1 MATQGVKKVR
11 VVDNNVASRKRLQA
25 ILECLAE
32 AIIVAEPSGRV
43 ISMNSAALRLHEF
56 PSPEDASHNLTEL
69 SEIFEVRYP
78 DGRPMVAADRPLCRA
93 ILGEVVPDVQLLARN
108 KRTGRSSILIYRSA
122 PIRDHSGQVILIV
135 AAIRDVAQEKQVEQ
149 ILRES
154 EQRLMLAQSAA
165 HLGLWD
171 WDLRTNSHTVFG
183 EYLQLYGLP
192 ADHPPPRYEE
202 WLRLVHPDDR
212 ERVQSLLR
220 QSLQTTHVWD
230 TEFRVLW
237 PDGSVRW
244 LLGKGTVFLDDSG
257 RPVRITGVN
266 LDITERKRAEQ
277 KFSGLLEAAP
287 DAMVV
292 TNQDGN
298 IVLVNAQIEK
308 LFEYRRE
315 ELLGQKIEILIPER
329 FRSPHRGY
337 RKDYFAQ
344 PRVRPME
351 TRRELYGRRKD
362 GTEFPVE
369 ISLSPLETNEGLLVS
384 GAIRD
389 ITKRKR
395 VDEAL
400 RESEERF
407 RRVFEEGPL
416 ALALVGKDYHLLKV
430 NRALCQMV
438 GYSEAEL
445 LQMSFADVTHPDDLQ
460 ADEELAAQ
468 LFRRDIPFFQ
478 TRKRYVRKNGE
489 IIWVHLT
496 ASVIRDGE
504 GEPLHGLAM
513 IEDITEV
520 KRTQEEAFART
531 KLESLGV
538 LAGGIAHDFNNLLST
553 IIVEAGLA
561 ATDLTVG
568 SFPVESIETI
578 RAVACRAAEI
588 VRQLMAYA
596 GQENASFKAVDLS
609 ILVGEM
615 LQFLKVSISKHAT
628 LKVDLSNNL
637 LAIRA
642 NAAQIQQVV
651 MNLITNASEALGEKE
666 GVITVTTTQVRLARK
681 SLGKIAPNLA
691 AGDYVR
697 LEVSDTGSGMTEEIQ
712 AKIFDPFFTTKFAG
726 RGLGLAAVQGIIR
739 AHRGAI
745 NLVSAPGQ
753 GTRFQ
758 VLLPCINEPAL
769 GSPVIVESAQA
780 TDTRSVTG
788 AVLVVEDEDTLRLAV
803 SKMLRRKGFSVIEAS
818 DGIAAVDLFRTRKGD
833 IGVVLLDMTLPG
845 LGGHEVFAELRAIRP
860 DVKVVLTSAY
870 GREMAAPSLKASQVR
885 GFIRKP
891 YQSGDLV
898 QLLRDVLSA

>member
-1 MATQGVKKVR
+1 
-11 VVDNNVASRKRLQA
+11 
-25 ILECLAE
+25 
-32 AIIVAEPSGRV
+32 
-43 ISMNSAALRLHEF
+43 
-56 PSPEDASHNLTEL
+56 
-69 SEIFEVRYP
+69 
-78 DGRPMVAADRPLCRA
+78 
-93 ILGEVVPDVQLLARN
+93 
-108 KRTGRSSILIYRSA
+108 LIYRVA
-122 PIRDHSGQVILIV
+122 PIRDYSGQVILIV
-135 AAIRDVAQEKQVEQ
+135 AAIRDGAQEKQVEQ

-171 WDLRTNSHTVFG
+171 WDLRTNAHTVFG
-183 EYLQLYGLP
+183 EYLGLYGLP
-192 ADHPPPRYEE
+192 ADHPPPTYEE

-212 ERVQSLLR
+212 ERLQSLLR
-220 QSLQTTHVWD
+220 ESLETTHAWD

-257 RPVRITGVN
+257 QPVRITGVN
-266 LDITERKRAEQ
+266 LDITDRKRAEQ

-292 TNQDGN
+292 TNQDGK
-298 IVLVNAQIEK
+298 IVLVNSQIEK

-329 FRSPHRGY
+329 FRGRHRGC
-337 RKDYFAQ
+337 RKDYLAQ

-351 TRRELYGRRKD
+351 TGRELYGRRKY

-389 ITKRKR
+389 ITERKR
-395 VDEAL
+395 VDKAL

-416 ALALVGKDYHLLKV
+416 ALALVGKDYHFLKV
-430 NRALCQMV
+430 NCALCQMV

-445 LQMSFADVTHPDDLQ
+445 LQMSFADITHPDDLGT
-460 ADEELAAQ
+460 DVELAAR
-468 LFRRDIPFFQ
+468 LFRREIPFFQ
-478 TRKRYVRKNGE
+478 MRKRYVRKNRE

-496 ASVIRDGE
+496 ASVICDGE

-520 KRTQEEAFART
+520 KRTQEEALART

-568 SFPVESIETI
+568 SFPIESIETI
-578 RAVACRAAEI
+578 RAVARRAAEI

-596 GQENASFKAVDLS
+596 GQENASFEPVDISL
-609 ILVGEM
+609 LVGEM
-615 LQFLKVSISKHAT
+615 LQLLKVSISKHAT
-628 LKVDLSNNL
+628 LKVDLSKNL

-651 MNLITNASEALGEKE
+651 MNLITNASEALGGRK
-666 GVITVTTTQVRLARK
+666 GVITVTTTQVRLERK
-681 SLGKIAPNLA
+681 SFGKMAPNLA

-697 LEVSDTGSGMTEEIQ
+697 LEVSDTGPGMTEEIQ

-739 AHRGAI
+739 AHGGAI
-745 NLVSAPGQ
+745 ELVSAPGQ
-753 GTRFQ
+753 GTSFQ
-758 VLLPCINEPAL
+758 VLVPCINEPAR
-769 GSPVIVESAQA
+769 GGPVIKESAQA
-780 TDTRSVTG
+780 IDTRRVTG

-803 SKMLRRKGFSVIEAS
+803 SNMLQRKGFSVIEAS
-818 DGIAAVDLFRTRKGD
+818 DGMAAVDLFRARKAD

-845 LGGHEVFAELRAIRP
+845 LCGREVFAELRAIRH

-870 GREMAAPSLKASQVR
+870 SREMVAPSLKASQVR